1 MATSSP
7 TDGGEALFRLLP
19 SRHVPFCNPLNHPL
33 LRAAS
38 NTTTDSPGRNGRAH
52 HFLLLLLLERAGGPP
67 VPAAELPPRAT
78 RVVGL
83 CHLLARLPHRVL
95 SFGDGH
101 RGARKIPGTDDSVD
115 DGEWFYVVSLSRSF
129 VVARGGD
136 ANPLPARVYGS
147 LAPVW
152 LAGVRALQACGC
164 DRSRE
169 AQLHGVET
177 LACFPVPGGV
187 LELGSADY
195 IAENWVL
202 VQQVSAIFT
211 TTPHDAAIAP
221 APLPAARKDGAGLS
235 SSVDSEHSDSDCYL
249 LVERRRPKKRGRKQ
263 ESGSHEVPANHVEAE
278 RQRREKLNHRF
289 YALRSVVPNVSRM
302 DKASLLSDAVA
313 YIEELKAKVDKLE
326 ADARTAKKETA
337 TSATTHG
344 TTTTTTS
351 AIAMAMEVEVKL
363 LGGEALIR
371 AQSDDRNHPSAR
383 LMVALRDLGLH
394 VHHASVSCVNE
405 AVLQD
410 VVVKVPCELQ
420 GHEGLRAALLAK
432 LQTS

>member
-1 MATSSP
+1 MDELIISPSCSS
-7 TDGGEALFRLLP
+7 
-19 SRHVPFCNPLNHPL
+19 SLN
-33 LRAAS
+33 A
-38 NTTTDSPGRNGRAH
+38 
-52 HFLLLLLLERAGGPP
+52 
-67 VPAAELPPRAT
+67 PAAADLQYR
-78 RVVGL
+78 L
-83 CHLLARLPHRVL
+83 QSFLLARPEWWAYAIFWRASPDHRVL

-101 RGARKIPGTDDSVD
+101 FRGARKIPGTDDSVD

-164 DRSRE
+164 DRTRE

-235 SSVDSEHSDSDCYL
+235 SSVDSEHSDL
-249 LVERRRPKKRGRKQ
+249 
-263 ESGSHEVPANHVEAE
+263 
-278 RQRREKLNHRF
+278 
-289 YALRSVVPNVSRM
+289 
-302 DKASLLSDAVA
+302 
-313 YIEELKAKVDKLE
+313 
-326 ADARTAKKETA
+326 TA
-337 TSATTHG
+337 TCWWSAAGPRSEGGSRRAGRTRCPQ
-344 TTTTTTS
+344 TTS
-351 AIAMAMEVEVKL
+351 
-363 LGGEALIR
+363 R
-371 AQSDDRNHPSAR
+371 RNGSAAR
-383 LMVALRDLGLH
+383 
-394 VHHASVSCVNE
+394 S
-405 AVLQD
+405 
-410 VVVKVPCELQ
+410 
-420 GHEGLRAALLAK
+420 
-432 LQTS
+432 